1 MKKLDK
7 VARAILKGVKLIVI
21 AVVAVAL
28 MGMLFLAGVNLY
40 MKQSVKNRILTIEEA
55 AELTDVDCILVLGA
69 SVYGTTPSPM
79 LADRVQRGVDVYE
92 AYNGSTKLLMSG
104 DHGGEYYDEVNVMK
118 NYAKDEGVPSEDIF
132 MDHAGFSTYDS
143 MYRAKSVFG
152 AKKVII
158 VTQRYHLYRAVYIAR
173 HLGLD
178 AYGVAAEDIR
188 YSGQTKRDVREFFA
202 RGKDFV
208 GTFIKPKSKIDGG
221 HIDLSGSGDVTN
233 DKD

>member
-7 VARAILKGVKLIVI
+7 VTRAILKGVKLIVI
-21 AVVAVAL
+21 AVVSVAL

-40 MKQSVKNRILTIEEA
+40 MKQSVKKRILSVESAT
-55 AELTDVDCILVLGA
+55 ELTDVDCILVLGA
-69 SVYGTTPSPM
+69 SVYGTSPSPM
-79 LADRVQRGVDVYE
+79 LADRVQRGVDVYYALE
-92 AYNGSTKLLMSG
+92 SNTKLLMSG

-173 HLGLD
+173 RLGLD

-188 YSGQTKRDVREFFA
+188 YSGQTKRDIREFLA

-208 GTFIKPKSKIDGG
+208 IGFIKPESTIDGG
-221 HIDLSGSGDVTN
+221 SIDLSGSGDVTN